1 MKSFRTLRGFV
12 EGSEPDEPNYLG
24 YSAHLRIFGD
34 ALDLDEITRTMGV
47 QPTVAY
53 RKGEQRGS
61 RSPPYKHDMWMLSSD
76 LPEERHLSE
85 HIDLLWEKIK
95 HRVEYLRGLKRVASV
110 DVFLGFKSN
119 IDHGGVEVPYT
130 SLEMFTQLEVPF
142 GLSIVVG

>member
-53 RKGEQRGS
+53 RKGEQLVGAGRLRRFRGNAS
-61 RSPPYKHDMWMLSSD
+61 GPA
-76 LPEERHLSE
+76 
-85 HIDLLWEKIK
+85 I
-95 HRVEYLRGLKRVASV
+95 RG
-110 DVFLGFKSN
+110 
-119 IDHGGVEVPYT
+119 
-130 SLEMFTQLEVPF
+130 
-142 GLSIVVG
+142 